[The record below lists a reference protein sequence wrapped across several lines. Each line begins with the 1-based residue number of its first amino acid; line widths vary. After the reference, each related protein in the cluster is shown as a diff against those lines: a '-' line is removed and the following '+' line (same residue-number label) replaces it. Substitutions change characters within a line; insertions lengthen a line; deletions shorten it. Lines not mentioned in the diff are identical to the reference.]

1 MKIHY
6 SLYYQLAL
14 ELKKLL
20 CKMQFTITKLVWV
33 RIIYWLFL
41 TYMVAAFIW
50 WYVTLVKQNDLLTAT
65 KIETL
70 VVAKKV
76 DQQHIKAIEAFAQR
90 KTKQYIGEGL
100 TFLMLFLLGAIYV
113 YRSLLKQLKYSTL
126 QQNFMM
132 AVTHELKTPI
142 AVTQLN
148 LETIVKRDL
157 KPEQQK
163 HLIQNSL
170 KETKRLDAL
179 CNNILL
185 ASQLDMGQYEANKQ
199 VVNLST
205 IVVQCLQSFEER
217 YANRQCVA
225 SVMPGIQMQGEPLL
239 LQLLVNNLLDNANKY
254 ADPGSPIYIDLSQDA
269 DQIILSVKDE
279 GIGIAIEERT
289 KVFEKFYRVGAE
301 QTRTTKGT
309 GLGLYLCKKIVTFH
323 SGTIM
328 VKPNQPKGSN
338 FVVQFKAE

>member
-1 MKIHY
+1 
-6 SLYYQLAL
+6 
-14 ELKKLL
+14 
-20 CKMQFTITKLVWV
+20 
-33 RIIYWLFL
+33 
-41 TYMVAAFIW
+41 MVAAFIW
-50 WYVTLVKQNDLLTAT
+50 WYVTLVKQNELLTAT

-70 VVAKKV
+70 VAAGKV
-76 DQQHIKAIEAFAQR
+76 DQQHIATIEAFAER

-148 LETIVKRDL
+148 LETIIKRDL
-157 KPEQQK
+157 KPEQQQ
-163 HLIQNSL
+163 HLIQNTL
-170 KETKRLDAL
+170 KETRRLDAL

-185 ASQLDMGQYEANKQ
+185 ASQLDMGQYETNKQ
-199 VVNLST
+199 IVDLSNIT
-205 IVVQCLQSFEER
+205 VQCVQSFEER
-217 YANRQCVA
+217 YANRQCIA
-225 SVMPGIQMQGEPLL
+225 SIAPNIQMQGEPLL
-239 LQLLVNNLLDNANKY
+239 LQLMINNLLDNANKY
-254 ADPGSPIYIDLSQDA
+254 TEVGTPIYIDLNQNASQ
-269 DQIILSVKDE
+269 IVLSVKDE
-279 GIGIAIEERT
+279 GLGIALEERS

-323 SGTIM
+323 SGTIL
-328 VKPNQPKGSN
+328 VKPNHPKGSI
-338 FVVQFKAE
+338 FVVQFKAD

>member
-1 MKIHY
+1 
-6 SLYYQLAL
+6 
-14 ELKKLL
+14 
-20 CKMQFTITKLVWV
+20 
-33 RIIYWLFL
+33 
-41 TYMVAAFIW
+41 MVAAFIW
-50 WYVTLVKQNDLLTAT
+50 WYVTLVKQNELLTAT

-70 VVAKKV
+70 VAAGKV
-76 DQQHIKAIEAFAQR
+76 DQQHIATIEAFAER

-148 LETIVKRDL
+148 LETIIKRDL
-157 KPEQQK
+157 KPEQQQ
-163 HLIQNSL
+163 HLIQNTL

-185 ASQLDMGQYEANKQ
+185 ASQLDMGQYETNKQ
-199 VVNLST
+199 IVDLSNIT
-205 IVVQCLQSFEER
+205 VQCVQSFEER
-217 YANRQCVA
+217 YANRQCIA
-225 SVMPGIQMQGEPLL
+225 SIAPNIQMQGEPLL
-239 LQLLVNNLLDNANKY
+239 LQLMINNLLDNANKY
-254 ADPGSPIYIDLSQDA
+254 TEAGTPIYIDLNQNA
-269 DQIILSVKDE
+269 AQIVLSVKDE
-279 GIGIAIEERT
+279 GLGIALEERS

-323 SGTIM
+323 SGTIL
-328 VKPNQPKGSN
+328 VKPNHPKGSI
-338 FVVQFKAE
+338 FVVQFKAD